1 MKSKTLRGGLV
12 GAGLVVALGL
22 AQPSFAGGSGATFSG
37 GEPPGQ
43 SGGKTCGCSEC
54 LWVDTYNPN
63 DPSSHI
69 TDQEL
74 TKGVLAS
81 GVLYE
86 IEISGTASYWDPDI
100 WTNPEGSPEAAPMF
114 PSLAGDITG
123 PVGIDWEYL
132 FAYPNQT
139 FTLSLPYHYQYGL
152 ISLDG
157 GLTFS
162 DLTPVG
168 GQTYQGTH
176 VYDYVVVGQGQKA
189 GFERIDQGPSHD
201 NYGRFKVCIYRLS
214 ACGKK
219 DDNGGGDDGN
229 PGGHS

>member
-1 MKSKTLRGGLV
+1 MTTKLLKSAFV
-12 GAGLVVALGL
+12 GAGLVLAVGL
-22 AQPSFAGGSGATFSG
+22 AQPSFAGGSGANFSG

-43 SGGKTCGCSEC
+43 SGGKSCTCSEC

-63 DPSSHI
+63 NPSDHV
-69 TDQEL
+69 TDKEF
-74 TKGVLAS
+74 TTGVLQS

-86 IEISGTASYWDPDI
+86 VEISGTASYWAPDMWI
-100 WTNPEGSPEAAPMF
+100 APEGTPGSAPMF
-114 PSLAGDITG
+114 PSLAGDMTG

-132 FAYPNQT
+132 YSYPDQT

-152 ISLDG
+152 VSLDG
-157 GLTFS
+157 GLTFV
-162 DLTPVG
+162 DIVPAG
-168 GQTYQGTH
+168 GQTYQGSH
-176 VYDYVVVGQGQKA
+176 VYQYVVVGQGQKA
-189 GFERIDQGPSHD
+189 AFERIDQGPSFD
-201 NYGRFKVCIYRLS
+201 NYGRFKVCVYRLS